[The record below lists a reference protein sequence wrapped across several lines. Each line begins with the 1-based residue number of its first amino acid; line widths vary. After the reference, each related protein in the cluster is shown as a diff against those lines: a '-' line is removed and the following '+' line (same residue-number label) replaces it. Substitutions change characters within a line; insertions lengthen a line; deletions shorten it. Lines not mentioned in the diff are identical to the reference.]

1 MAVVEP
7 KSMAVSLATPP
18 GQMFT
23 VDIAQ
28 SAFIDTE
35 TVNGGRCSPSH
46 ADDFATKP
54 TTLAQSLLVSRGL
67 LRFKL
72 MMDKLQIRSNV
83 QLANIVTTYAS
94 DAGDNPITDLNFTL
108 IFENADFLPTTGT
121 TIDGSTATTTKAQ
134 FIRDKIAEALNAD
147 HTEKMSV
154 FDPTTGNSNTKDT
167 EVTVGQVMI
176 QEGEIV
182 EAITVTEV
190 TTFRPNTA
198 NQTPTDSAL
207 TYSAE

>member
-1 MAVVEP
+1 M
-7 KSMAVSLATPP
+7 
-18 GQMFT
+18 
-23 VDIAQ
+23 
-28 SAFIDTE
+28 
-35 TVNGGRCSPSH
+35 
-46 ADDFATKP
+46 
-54 TTLAQSLLVSRGL
+54 
-67 LRFKL
+67 
-72 MMDKLQIRSNV
+72 
-83 QLANIVTTYAS
+83 
-94 DAGDNPITDLNFTL
+94 
-108 IFENADFLPTTGT
+108 
-121 TIDGSTATTTKAQ
+121 
-134 FIRDKIAEALNAD
+134 
-147 HTEKMSV
+147 